1 MLDQLFPVSNRCLL
15 TCTRNIERIFKRC
28 NLWLCKS
35 CSMLRRAGAHLTRKH
50 VSSFENSNLAL
61 FIIRFCMTI
70 INISKVNIYQ
80 QYVCEIL
87 NTSTTKPADSVTER
101 FIRSPTK
108 YKLEVILA

>member
-1 MLDQLFPVSNRCLL
+1 
-15 TCTRNIERIFKRC
+15 
-28 NLWLCKS
+28 
-35 CSMLRRAGAHLTRKH
+35 
-50 VSSFENSNLAL
+50 
-61 FIIRFCMTI
+61 MTII

-108 YKLEVILA
+108 FKLEVILAENESDSRNTYNIFSII